1 MENLLLW
8 FSKWEPIWLFVVL
21 CIETIVGIYTG
32 IIVTMEY
39 FYDAAKDEA
48 KKQRRTRTSK
58 KVTEQ
63 KDGAKVTE
71 EVTEVSEPVKE
82 ESNNG

>member
-1 MENLLLW
+1 MFAEWLKAN
-8 FSKWEPIWLFVVL
+8 EHIWLFWQL
-21 CIETIVGIYTG
+21 NIEILLGSLTFLY
-32 IIVTMEY
+32 IIKEY
-39 FYDAAKDEA
+39 YYDAAKDEA

-82 ESNNG
+82 DTNGSNS